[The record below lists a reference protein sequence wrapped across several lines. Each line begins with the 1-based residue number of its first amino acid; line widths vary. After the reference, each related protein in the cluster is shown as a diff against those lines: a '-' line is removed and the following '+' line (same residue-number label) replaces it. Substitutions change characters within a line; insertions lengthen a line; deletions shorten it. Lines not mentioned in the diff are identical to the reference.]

1 MASFERTVTSSSCLE
16 LDCTALSVGLL
27 VALSGDV
34 SGLLGGVPKGE
45 FGRSLPLAGSFGGDN
60 ARVLEVFEKSLAG
73 IFGFA
78 ARFTGG
84 GAGRTPASLLGDGTT
99 SLLNA
104 NDVFRSRAW
113 TEALIR
119 LSMPDVA
126 ILRGNTPGPAIGD
139 PFAGSGVMDR
149 VLLPPAL
156 GRKSTE
162 KLL

>member
-1 MASFERTVTSSSCLE
+1 MASFERAATSSCCLE
-16 LDCTALSVGLL
+16 LGRTPLSIGLL
-27 VALSGDV
+27 TALSGDV

-60 ARVLEVFEKSLAG
+60 ARVLEIFEKCLAG

-84 GAGRTPASLLGDGTT
+84 GAGRAPASLLGDGTT
-99 SLLNA
+99 SLLVA

-126 ILRGNTPGPAIGD
+126 ILRGNPAGPPMDD
-139 PFAGSGVMDR
+139 PFAGSGVTDR
-149 VLLPPAL
+149 VLLPLAL